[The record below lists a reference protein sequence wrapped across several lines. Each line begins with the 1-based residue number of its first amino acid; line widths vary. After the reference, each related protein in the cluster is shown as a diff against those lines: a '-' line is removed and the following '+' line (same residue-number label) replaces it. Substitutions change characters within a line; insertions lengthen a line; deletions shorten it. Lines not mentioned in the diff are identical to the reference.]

1 MRKVA
6 IPVFGSRI
14 SPVLETCL
22 RVSVIEI
29 EENREIGR
37 DEIRLDGLGL
47 QERLKIFQEAGID
60 IFICSGISE
69 YFYKLFESAN
79 IQVISGIAG
88 DVEEVL
94 HAFKDGRLEQAFF
107 YMPGYCGRKMVEART
122 GRGRGKRREIGCK
135 LRKKRYTKGGKKT

>member
-6 IPVFGSRI
+6 IPVFGGRI

-29 EENREIGR
+29 EDYREIGR

-47 QERLKIFQEAGID
+47 QERLKIFQEAGINTL
-60 IFICSGISE
+60 ICSGISE
-69 YFYKLFESAN
+69 YFYQLFESAN

-94 HAFKDGRLEQAFF
+94 HAFKNGRLEQALF
-107 YMPGYCGRKMVEART
+107 YMPGYCGRKMVAT
-122 GRGRGKRREIGCK
+122 NTDRGRGKKKKIGCQ
-135 LRKKRYTKGGKKT
+135 LRKKKYTKKGKKT

>member
-1 MRKVA
+1 MSKVA
-6 IPVFGSRI
+6 IPVFGGRI

-29 EENREIGR
+29 EKHREIGR

-60 IFICSGISE
+60 TLICSGISE
-69 YFYKLFESAN
+69 YFYQLFESAD
-79 IQVISGIAG
+79 IQVIPGIAG

-94 HAFKDGRLEQAFF
+94 HAFK
-107 YMPGYCGRKMVEART
+107 
-122 GRGRGKRREIGCK
+122 RGKLGQ
-135 LRKKRYTKGGKKT
+135 GKTAG